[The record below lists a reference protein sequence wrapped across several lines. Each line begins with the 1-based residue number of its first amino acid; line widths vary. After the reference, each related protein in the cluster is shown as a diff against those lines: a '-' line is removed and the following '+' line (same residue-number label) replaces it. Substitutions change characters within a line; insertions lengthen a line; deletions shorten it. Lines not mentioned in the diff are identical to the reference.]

1 LFYCSECFEK
11 HHDEEA
17 TQEHNWRGADQDK
30 EELKSG
36 EKHCLVC
43 GKAKATLVCKVC
55 RDEYCDKCFAE
66 THSHGQLKEHPT
78 IPYLEAKQG
87 WQKMVGRV
95 AGEQTYYY
103 NVSTG
108 ETRYDKPEEFM
119 LEDELREHNNFLK
132 FQLAAETHAKK
143 VGELQVEVERLQYE
157 KDTTM
162 YNLSK
167 AKTKDQEELEE
178 LRRLL
183 MEDQSKLGFM
193 GKYGKLLAN
202 PYGYWKEQRE
212 KRLQKRKMY
221 RKMLLLNKRER
232 EAAFHD
238 KDTVFAASDEKVNRN
253 AAGLAVVD
261 NLEYKK

>member
-1 LFYCSECFEK
+1 MSD
-11 HHDEEA
+11 HGVRATQAHDEDA
-17 TQEHNWRGADQDK
+17 VNDHNWRGADQDK

-55 RDEYCDKCFAE
+55 RDEYCEKCFAE

-119 LEDELREHNNFLK
+119 LEDELREHHNFLK

-143 VGELQVEVERLQYE
+143 VGELQVEVERLQSVWKSTSESGSRY
-157 KDTTM
+157 
-162 YNLSK
+162 
-167 AKTKDQEELEE
+167 
-178 LRRLL
+178 
-183 MEDQSKLGFM
+183 LG
-193 GKYGKLLAN
+193 
-202 PYGYWKEQRE
+202 
-212 KRLQKRKMY
+212 
-221 RKMLLLNKRER
+221 
-232 EAAFHD
+232 
-238 KDTVFAASDEKVNRN
+238 T
-253 AAGLAVVD
+253 AVI
-261 NLEYKK
+261 

>member
-1 LFYCSECFEK
+1 MVSFPSSRPFESRFGPNRFIEGPETTHVIVRWTRRAYPTQVWIKQTDAKGNVYYFNQDTLESAWFPPCMVCMRLEAKKVCFSCPDAGADGLFYCNECFEK
-11 HHDEEA
+11 SHDEDA
-17 TQEHNWRGADQDK
+17 VNEHNWRGADQDK

-55 RDEYCDKCFAE
+55 RDEYCEKCFAE

-119 LEDELREHNNFLK
+119 LEDELREHHNFLK

-143 VGELQVEVERLQYE
+143 VGELQVEVERLQ
-157 KDTTM
+157 
-162 YNLSK
+162 SV
-167 AKTKDQEELEE
+167 
-178 LRRLL
+178 
-183 MEDQSKLGFM
+183 
-193 GKYGKLLAN
+193 
-202 PYGYWKEQRE
+202 WKSTSESGSR
-212 KRLQKRKMY
+212 Y
-221 RKMLLLNKRER
+221 VG
-232 EAAFHD
+232 
-238 KDTVFAASDEKVNRN
+238 T
-253 AAGLAVVD
+253 AVI
-261 NLEYKK
+261 